1 MGITVWGS
9 NSVTG
14 QDWNQYQE
22 NGVRNWHR
30 NDGIGTEGLGP
41 LPRPHLSTTVPP
53 HTTEWGLCAVGRMRA
68 EWEHS
73 WCHPPPPPP
82 TAPKGTLWPTATLQP
97 PVVPA
102 AAPKWAWGAGGHG
115 GDMGGYGGSG
125 GGYGGLREPRGLE
138 GTWGGGIVGNEMIVS
153 GRGLGSY
160 GGPRGPKLEEG
171 IWGL

>member
-1 MGITVWGS
+1 MVGWERGCRSDNETRIGTRTATGIMVWGS

-14 QDWNQYQE
+14 QDWNQYRE

-73 WCHPPPPPP
+73 WCHPPPP
-82 TAPKGTLWPTATLQP
+82 LQP
-97 PVVPA
+97 P
-102 AAPKWAWGAGGHG
+102 PKGPYGRRQRCNPLWSQQRHPSGHG
-115 GDMGGYGGSG
+115 GLGAMG
-125 GGYGGLREPRGLE
+125 E
-138 GTWGGGIVGNEMIVS
+138 I
-153 GRGLGSY
+153 
-160 GGPRGPKLEEG
+160 
-171 IWGL
+171 

>member
-1 MGITVWGS
+1 MVWGS

-14 QDWNQYQE
+14 QDWNQYRE

-73 WCHPPPPPP
+73 WCHPPPPSNRPQRDP
-82 TAPKGTLWPTATLQP
+82 MADGNAATPCGPSSGTQ
-97 PVVPA
+97 V
-102 AAPKWAWGAGGHG
+102 G
-115 GDMGGYGGSG
+115 MGGWGPWGRYRGGMEGLG
-125 GGYGGLREPRGLE
+125 GGYGGMREPRGLE
-138 GTWGGGIVGNEMIVS
+138 GMWGGG
-153 GRGLGSY
+153 
-160 GGPRGPKLEEG
+160 EG
-171 IWGL
+171 A